1 MNAAH
6 DLGGLRGFGPI
17 DDMFIRDGQTAM
29 FPNEWE
35 ATVFGMTLACGML
48 GQWNLDQTRFARE
61 QMRPAHYLAST
72 YYEHWLD
79 GLERLLVERGLLNT
93 AELQSGKAAGHGRLQ
108 AVTVERVSE
117 ILGQGAPTILPA
129 EAAPRF
135 VNGARV
141 RVRNVTSQSHTRAPR
156 YTHGCEGVIVRRH
169 GAHIFPD
176 QHAASGEKQP
186 KHLYSVRFEARQLW
200 RETDR
205 KGPDEKAPAAVY
217 VDLFEPYL
225 EAVDAAP

>member
-1 MNAAH
+1 MKAH
-6 DLGGLRGFGPI
+6 DLGGRCGFGAI
-17 DDMFIRDGQTAM
+17 DDMFIGDGQSAL

-79 GLERLLVERGLLNT
+79 GLERLLVERGLLST
-93 AELQSGKAAGHGRLQ
+93 AELQSGKAAGKGRLQ
-108 AVTVERVSE
+108 AVTVERVAE

-135 VNGARV
+135 ISGARV
-141 RVRNVTSQSHTRAPR
+141 RARNGTPKSHTRAPR
-156 YTHGCEGVIVRRH
+156 YTRGREGVIVFHH
-169 GAHIFPD
+169 GAHVFPD

-186 KHLYSVRFEARQLW
+186 IHLYNVRFEAHELW
-200 RETDR
+200 GEADAEGKT
-205 KGPDEKAPAAVY
+205 AVY

-225 EAVDAAP
+225 EMVDAAP